1 MAAWSF
7 QVHSFLAPKVGL
19 SDRECEDALG
29 WNTRK
34 QRFCLADGATE
45 GFNSRRWAR
54 LLVKHWLRSTRP
66 ITTPEVFADWTH
78 SVSSR
83 FEKYWR
89 SRRLS
94 WFAEEKARGG
104 AFAAF
109 VGLSFH
115 ESSEALY
122 WQAIALGD
130 SCMLLRR
137 DDEIV
142 ESLPLGDPA
151 SFNSR
156 PILVPSKVDTLETAT
171 NSIVCRSGRVEPG
184 DSYLLLSDSIAA
196 WYLRLWRED
205 GSRTQALAFEE
216 FVARSSYE
224 DLQLLLNGGR
234 ECGLL
239 RNDDI
244 AAIIVRVRQD
254 IDVSE

>member
-19 SDRECEDALG
+19 NDHECEDALG

-34 QRFCLADGATE
+34 RRFSLADGATE

-54 LLVKHWLRSTRP
+54 LLVKHWVRSTRP
-66 ITTPEVFADWTH
+66 ITTPEVFADWTQ

-83 FEKYWR
+83 FEKYWKAR
-89 SRRLS
+89 PLS

-130 SCMLLRR
+130 SCLLLRR
-137 DDEIV
+137 DGEIV
-142 ESLPLGDPA
+142 ESLPLGDPEA
-151 SFNSR
+151 FNSR
-156 PILVPSKVDTLETAT
+156 PILVPSKVGTLESAT
-171 NSIVCRSGRVEPG
+171 PSIVCKSGRVEPG
-184 DSYLLLSDSIAA
+184 DSYLLLSDAIAA
-196 WYLRLWRED
+196 WYLRSWRD
-205 GSRTQALAFEE
+205 NTSRPKTLAFEE
-216 FVARSSYE
+216 CVASSSYE
-224 DLQLLLNGGR
+224 ELQDLFAGSR
-234 ECGLL
+234 ELGSL

-244 AAIIVRVRQD
+244 AAIIVRVRRD